1 VLSSELDPPQ
11 PESATTAA
19 MTEVCSARLTG
30 APYDPQR
37 FPSTDLPSV
46 ANASLRRVNARAWIV
61 TVVPLA
67 GLAVFIVLFP
77 RGGGTFVSVAGAG
90 MAAAGFALVTVAR
103 LQLGSSFS
111 VAPKATALVERG
123 LYSRIRHPVYV
134 FSTLGIT
141 GLILYV
147 GELRLLPLVAVIV
160 VIQIVRARREERVLE
175 EEFGER
181 YRRYRER
188 TWF

>member
-1 VLSSELDPPQ
+1 
-11 PESATTAA
+11 
-19 MTEVCSARLTG
+19 
-30 APYDPQR
+30 
-37 FPSTDLPSV
+37 
-46 ANASLRRVNARAWIV
+46 VNARAWLV
-61 TVVPLA
+61 TLVPLV
-67 GLAVFIVLFP
+67 GLAVFLAIFP
-77 RGGGTFVSVAGAG
+77 RGGWTPVAVAGAV
-90 MAAAGFALVTVAR
+90 MALASFALVTVAR

-147 GELRLLPLVAVIV
+147 GELRLLVLVVVIV
-160 VIQIVRARREERVLE
+160 VMQVVRARREERVLE
-175 EEFGER
+175 DEFGER